1 MHLEVSLQLCKD
13 MKMHLKVSLQVY
25 KDTKK

>member
-1 MHLEVSLQLCKD
+1 MHLEVSLQLYKST
-13 MKMHLKVSLQVY
+13 KMYFEVSLQLY